1 MAEGINVKF
10 SATDAGFSGTVA
22 KVNNSMKSMDDN
34 ARKVSGSVRSSFASM
49 AKAGAALGA
58 GFAAVHVGI
67 SAIRGTLDN
76 FQAALDMG
84 GELNDLSTRTGE
96 TAGNLMVLRR
106 AFDNAGSSAEKVGP
120 TINKL
125 QKAIVEAAQGNGAAV
140 AAFERLGLNLEELK
154 YAAPIDQ
161 MKAVGEALNNV
172 TNPSERAALA
182 MQVFGKS
189 GGELL
194 PVLLSMRDE
203 LANAS
208 GELGAFPGVMD
219 RSAAAFDALGDK
231 IGVMKG
237 KLTEFAAGL
246 LEGALPALNQ
256 FVSAG
261 ASLDAANFG
270 SEIGKRLAE
279 AFSLIT
285 DGSMWEIFKLQAEKA
300 IAELDSPSG
309 LFHQIINGWS
319 AAWNAALDG
328 KITEGFGDRF
338 DKYAEAGNEATKEV
352 TDSLD
357 RRISE
362 IMDRNTKRMAD
373 AARRMDQEAAER
385 AANSGIMV
393 KDIRE
398 PEKPKYKQGLELLKE
413 GVKAGDRM
421 KEGATAIHYAA
432 AKIKE
437 AMTLSD
443 SIAKRI
449 YDAFRSNEVDPGG
462 RLQARANESIAKGDF
477 GGAERAAVK
486 IAQREQNQNIQD
498 VFGNDRSAKRSLQ
511 DIAKEQGIETRGKG
525 SRELRDELNKMADA
539 DKKRQQEMIP
549 GQGGKAGGK
558 SSEES
563 AREEAT
569 SVLTEIKSLVDAIKT
584 TINKIEPKLPTA
596 ALGA

>member
-1 MAEGINVKF
+1 MADGINVKF

-34 ARKVSGSVRSSFASM
+34 ARKVSGSVKSSFASM

-58 GFAAVHVGI
+58 GFAAVQVGI
-67 SAIRGTLDN
+67 SAIRGTLDD

-84 GELNDLSTRTGE
+84 GELNDLSARTGE

-106 AFDNAGSSAEKVGP
+106 AFDNTGAGAEKVGP
-120 TINKL
+120 AINKL
-125 QKAIVEAAQGNGAAV
+125 QKAIIEAGQGNGAAV

-161 MKAVGEALNNV
+161 MKAVGEALKGV
-172 TNPSERAALA
+172 TNPSERAAIA

-194 PVLLSMRDE
+194 PMLLSMQE
-203 LANAS
+203 EVQNAS
-208 GELGAFPGVMD
+208 GELGSLPGVMD
-219 RSAAAFDALGDK
+219 RSAASFDALGDK
-231 IGVMKG
+231 LSVMKG
-237 KLTEFAAGL
+237 KLTEFAAGI

-256 FVSAG
+256 LINAG
-261 ASLDAANFG
+261 ASLDAAGFG
-270 SEIGKRLAE
+270 SEIGKRLGE

-300 IAELDSPSG
+300 VTELDQPGG
-309 LFHQIINGWS
+309 LFFETLNGWA

-328 KITEGFGDRF
+328 KVSDGFGDRF
-338 DKYAEAGNEATKEV
+338 DKYAEAGKEATSEV
-352 TDSLD
+352 AEALD
-357 RRISE
+357 KRISE
-362 IMDRNTKRMAD
+362 IVERNAKKLADMA
-373 AARRMDQEAAER
+373 RKMEQEAAER

-398 PEKPKYKQGLELLKE
+398 PEQPKYKQGLELLKM
-413 GVKAGDRM
+413 GVKAGDHM
-421 KEGATAIHYAA
+421 KQGATAIQYAA
-432 AKIKE
+432 EKIKE
-437 AMTLSD
+437 AMTLSE
-443 SIAKRI
+443 SIAKNI
-449 YDAFRSNEVDPGG
+449 YDSFRANQVDPGG
-462 RLQARANESIAKGDF
+462 RLQARANEAMAKGDF
-477 GGAERAAVK
+477 GGAERAASK

-525 SRELRDELNKMADA
+525 SRELRDELSKMADA
-539 DKKRQQEMIP
+539 DKQRQREMIP

>member
-10 SATDAGFSGTVA
+10 GATDAGFSGTVA
-22 KVNNSMKSMDDN
+22 KVKNSMNSMDDN
-34 ARKVSGSVRSSFASM
+34 ARKVSGSVRSSFARM
-49 AKAGAALGA
+49 AKAGVALSA
-58 GFAAVHVGI
+58 GFAAVQVGI

-125 QKAIVEAAQGNGAAV
+125 QKAIIEAGQGNGAAV
-140 AAFERLGLNLEELK
+140 AAFERLGLNLEDLK

-161 MKAVGEALNNV
+161 MRAVGDALKGV
-172 TNPSERAALA
+172 TNPSERAAIA
-182 MQVFGKS
+182 MQVFGKA

-194 PVLLSMRDE
+194 PVLMSMGE
-203 LANAS
+203 EVNNAK
-208 GELGAFPGVMD
+208 GELGSLPDVMD

-237 KLTEFAAGL
+237 KFTEFAAGL
-246 LEGALPALNQ
+246 LEKALPALNQ
-256 FVSAG
+256 FVEGG
-261 ASLDAANFG
+261 AALDATGFG
-270 SEIGKRLAE
+270 SQIGKRLSE
-279 AFSLIT
+279 AFMLIT

-300 IAELDSPSG
+300 IASLDSP
-309 LFHQIINGWS
+309 FHEMINGWA
-319 AAWNAALDG
+319 AAWNTILDG
-328 KITEGFGDRF
+328 KIGEGFWESF

-373 AARRMDQEAAER
+373 AARQMDQEAEAR
-385 AANSGIMV
+385 AAESGIMV

-398 PEKPKYKQGLELLKE
+398 PAKSPYKEGLELLKM
-413 GVKAGDRM
+413 GAKAGDRM
-421 KEGATAIHYAA
+421 KEGATAIQYAA
-432 AKIKE
+432 EKIKE

-443 SIAKRI
+443 SISSRI
-449 YDAFRSNEVDPGG
+449 SETFRRNQVDPGG
-462 RLQARANESIAKGDF
+462 RLEARANEAIASGNL
-477 GGAERAAVK
+477 GSAERSNNRIK
-486 IAQREQNQNIQD
+486 QGEINQNIQD
-498 VFGNDRSAKRSLQ
+498 VFGKGRSANRSLQ
-511 DIAKEQGIETRGKG
+511 DIAKEQGLETRGKG
-525 SRELRDELNKMADA
+525 SRELRDELNRMAEA

-549 GQGGKAGGK
+549 GQGGKAGAK
-558 SSEES
+558 NPEQA
-563 AREEAT
+563 AREEGN
-569 SVLTEIKSLVDAIKT
+569 SVLTEIKTIADEIKKLVM
-584 TINKIEPKLPTA
+584 KIEPKLPTS